1 MTTTARRSVVTA
13 GCLALVVVVVLLLGG
28 THAFSTTPALQQQRS
43 SSALFMAQQQR
54 ENEIRRK
61 ILQLKRQGRI
71 ANKNSDAEETTT
83 LEKMRKEN
91 SASQDYSDKLKAKL
105 GKKKLSL
112 MGIPQDD
119 DEYDDDEFY
128 SDDVE
133 DDAGT
138 TASASTKT
146 ARLGSL
152 PREESDEESTA
163 TPEASNKPTIIDPSL
178 FESDDDDEPDMDEQ
192 DLIELVAQK
201 LELQEAQA
209 TTPSSKSTITDTTP
223 IQQTTSGVGGTWTK
237 NENSS
242 NSRNLSTKVGIVG
255 CLSASKGH
263 FQGLRG
269 RTTGWSGLFGRATG
283 HFYSIHERA
292 AATVS
297 GKGGH

>member
-1 MTTTARRSVVTA
+1 
-13 GCLALVVVVVLLLGG
+13 
-28 THAFSTTPALQQQRS
+28 
-43 SSALFMAQQQR
+43 
-54 ENEIRRK
+54 
-61 ILQLKRQGRI
+61 
-71 ANKNSDAEETTT
+71 
-83 LEKMRKEN
+83 
-91 SASQDYSDKLKAKL
+91 
-105 GKKKLSL
+105 

-119 DEYDDDEFY
+119 DEYDDDDELY

-152 PREESDEESTA
+152 PREQESDEESTA

-209 TTPSSKSTITDTTP
+209 TTPSSQSTITDTTP

-237 NENSS
+237 NETAATVETYQPKSGS
-242 NSRNLSTKVGIVG
+242 WGAFPRPKDISKAYGGGRRVGVGFSEEQLATSTQSTRERLRQYREKVGIEVQ
-255 CLSASKGH
+255 SEKDH
-263 FQGLRG
+263 
-269 RTTGWSGLFGRATG
+269 ATEIQEAVNLAG
-283 HFYSIHERA
+283 YAMQVR
-292 AATVS
+292 V
-297 GKGGH
+297 